1 VIRPRDIFG
10 YRPARSQMGPSPSTI
25 LFVSH
30 DASRTGAP
38 IALLTFLRWLRA
50 NTDYRFE
57 VLLGCGGPLEPA
69 FEALAPT
76 TNADV
81 AAGRFLGHLSAVPQV
96 LLDVWSDRRLRS
108 LARRLSTA
116 DLVYSNTLQ
125 NGALLRELWRPG
137 QKVISHVHEL
147 EWWLRYRTSARDL
160 DLTKDVTDHYVA
172 CSRVT
177 LESLVSDQGVPPER
191 ITLCHAFIAVDEVQ
205 LARARADRHVTRRRL
220 GISPDALVVGGVG
233 TMDWRKGPDLFV
245 QLAAMVTRRLPDA
258 DVHFVWAGGDAAGP
272 TRGGLLMDA
281 RRLGL
286 GDRIKFVG
294 PLEQPAQLFAAM
306 DVFALTSREDPFPLV
321 MLEAA
326 AAGIPLVCFAG
337 GGGAPEFAHPDAG
350 RVADYL
356 DVAGMA
362 AAVSD
367 LLEREEERQ
376 RMGQT
381 GAERVRKRHTVDQ
394 AGPVLVDVIRR
405 SLGPESGAA
414 NPRGLGDDPAPR
426 H

>member
-1 VIRPRDIFG
+1 
-10 YRPARSQMGPSPSTI
+10 M
-25 LFVSH
+25 
-30 DASRTGAP
+30 
-38 IALLTFLRWLRA
+38 
-50 NTDYRFE
+50 
-57 VLLGCGGPLEPA
+57 
-69 FEALAPT
+69 
-76 TNADV
+76 
-81 AAGRFLGHLSAVPQV
+81 
-96 LLDVWSDRRLRS
+96 
-108 LARRLSTA
+108 
-116 DLVYSNTLQ
+116 
-125 NGALLRELWRPG
+125 
-137 QKVISHVHEL
+137 
-147 EWWLRYRTSARDL
+147 
-160 DLTKDVTDHYVA
+160 TDHYVA

-177 LESLVSDQGVPPER
+177 SESLVSTEGVPPER

-258 DVHFVWAGGDAAGP
+258 DVHFVWAGGDAGGP

-294 PLEQPAQLFAAM
+294 PLEQLAELFAAM

-350 RVADYL
+350 RVAAYL

-376 RMGQT
+376 RMGQIA
-381 GAERVRKRHTVDQ
+381 AERVRKRHTVDQ

-405 SLGPESGAA
+405 SLAPEWGAA
-414 NPRGLGDDPAPR
+414 SPRGLGDDPAPR
-426 H
+426 C